1 MFPIILVSFCFDTMK
16 DFIVFKVA
24 MQRLGTSNETGEF
37 CFWFTCVGLI
47 DICYLKTIKLQYS
60 SESNSAAFVELST
73 VFTVTPDC
81 LYLSVK
87 GSLCLV
93 SFFFFLL

>member
-37 CFWFTCVGLI
+37 CLWFTCVGLI
-47 DICYLKTIKLQYS
+47 DIFKTIKLQYS
-60 SESNSAAFVELST
+60 SESNSAAFVE
-73 VFTVTPDC
+73 
-81 LYLSVK
+81 
-87 GSLCLV
+87 
-93 SFFFFLL
+93 